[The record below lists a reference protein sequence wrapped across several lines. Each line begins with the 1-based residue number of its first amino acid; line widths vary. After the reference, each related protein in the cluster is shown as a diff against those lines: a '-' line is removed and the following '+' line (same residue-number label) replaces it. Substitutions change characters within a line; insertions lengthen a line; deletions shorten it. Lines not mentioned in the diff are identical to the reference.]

1 MLAFSKTTTQ
11 LLQQLSDG
19 KFHSGQQLAQSLGIS
34 RTAVWKHIQK
44 LELLGLEIAAVSGR
58 GYRLAA
64 PLELLDKSKIRSYLQ
79 ADYPHIQI
87 PIEILSSITST
98 NVYLLETALDKPAGS
113 VCLAEMQTAGKG
125 RLGRRWVSPYGAN
138 VYLSM
143 LWRFANIERVG
154 GLSLAVG
161 VAVVRALRKV
171 GFPPLHLKWPNDILW
186 QARKLGGILV
196 EASAESQGQCRVV
209 VGIGLNLYLNKGA
222 SSEIDQ
228 PWVDARTLLSG
239 AVPSRNRIV
248 AELIGQMI
256 ELFSEYE
263 SRGLAPWLEEWRRW
277 NCILGEQVT
286 VIQGDHQFEAVAE
299 DIADNGQL
307 QLKLPDGNRYL
318 LAAGDVKLRLQG

>member
-1 MLAFSKTTTQ
+1 MRAFSETTTQ
-11 LLQQLSDG
+11 LLLQLSDG
-19 KFHSGQQLAQSLGIS
+19 KFHSGQQLAQDLGIS
-34 RTAVWKHIQK
+34 RTAVWKHIQT
-44 LELLGLEIAAVSGR
+44 LDSLGLEVTAVSGR

-64 PLELLDKSKIRSYLQ
+64 PLELLDKSKIQSYLQ
-79 ADYPHIQI
+79 ANYPGIQI
-87 PIEILSSITST
+87 PMEILSSITST
-98 NVYLLETALDKPAGS
+98 NAYLLGALDKPTGS

-196 EASAESQGQCRVV
+196 EASVESQGQCTVV

-228 PWVDARTLLSG
+228 PWVDAKTLLCG

-248 AELIGQMI
+248 AELIGQMTK
-256 ELFSEYE
+256 LLSDYE
-263 SRGLAPWLEEWRRW
+263 SQGLSTWLEEWRRW
-277 NCILGEQVT
+277 NCILGEKVI
-286 VIQGDHQFEAVAE
+286 VIQGDQQFEAVAE

-307 QLKLPDGNRYL
+307 QLKLPNGNRYML
-318 LAAGDVKLRLQG
+318 TAGDVKLRLQG